1 MDNRDDQGGV
11 RRAGNV
17 TQWRH
22 TDPTIVIRTEYVDIH
37 LGGERGGR
45 FPSAAADGVGAQA
58 VNISGETKQME
69 LKNMD
74 GREGRRADCI

>member
-1 MDNRDDQGGV
+1 MDNRDDQGV
-11 RRAGNV
+11 SAGRGMSLNGD
-17 TQWRH
+17 